1 MHLDHTD
8 TLLPSAGFSSRLCGV
23 SASWERVDLIG
34 CISVEGQSL
43 LQQVAA
49 LEGGQ
54 VFSPAELR
62 GVASAL
68 AVSSAHDTPP
78 RVGGDIRVA
87 GKLLNQLVLQVDIL
101 MSVSSDEGEGLGVGI
116 DVTVDSLARTASN
129 LLNPDLSQVW
139 VGVVEGVEFDSEA
152 LLFALEAFA
161 RTSSRYLR
169 SVSSSLKELSQQNF
183 RLVTTQ
189 PSLSHDP
196 TNRSHDAIILTFNES
211 TATISLGADTPV
223 SSVTYGLFPTLGDL
237 LPLRGSFNISNMVVA
252 TPILS
257 VQAADLEG
265 SEVTTVAVNMTMQFD
280 DPVERLDL
288 VGGAICVSWGV
299 R

>member
-1 MHLDHTD
+1 MN
-8 TLLPSAGFSSRLCGV
+8 
-23 SASWERVDLIG
+23 LIG

-43 LQQVAA
+43 LQQVAT
-49 LEGGQ
+49 LERGQ

-62 GVASAL
+62 GMASAL
-68 AVSSAHDTPP
+68 AVSSAHDMPP
-78 RVGGDIRVA
+78 RVGGDVRVA

-101 MSVSSDEGEGLGVGI
+101 MLVSSDEAEGVELGE
-116 DVTVDSLARTASN
+116 TVDSLARTASN
-129 LLNPDLSQVW
+129 LLNPDLSQAW
-139 VGVVEGVEFDSEA
+139 MGVVEVVDFDSET

-161 RTSSRYLR
+161 RTSSRYLC
-169 SVSSSLKELSQQNF
+169 SVGSSLKELNQQNF
-183 RLVTTQ
+183 RLVTMQ

-196 TNRSHDAIILTFNES
+196 IIRSHDAFTLTFNES
-211 TATISLGADTPV
+211 TATISLGTDTPL
-223 SSVTYGLFPTLGDL
+223 SSATFGLFPTLGDL

-257 VQAADLEG
+257 VQATGLEG
-265 SEVTTVAVNMTMQFD
+265 SEVTTVAVNMTMQFNR
-280 DPVERLDL
+280 PVERLDL